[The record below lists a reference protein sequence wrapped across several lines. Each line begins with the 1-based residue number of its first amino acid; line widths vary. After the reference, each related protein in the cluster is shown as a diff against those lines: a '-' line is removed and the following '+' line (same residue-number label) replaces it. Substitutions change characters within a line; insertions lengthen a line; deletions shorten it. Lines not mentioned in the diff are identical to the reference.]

1 MNSTNRNE
9 NYIPKMRTI
18 SAAIREIKEADPNT
32 CFTEHALRKAIV
44 TKKIPSVRAGKKYLV
59 DMDNVSMYLEQ
70 DYFAA

>member
-1 MNSTNRNE
+1 MNR
-9 NYIPKMRTI
+9 IPRMRTI
-18 SAAIREIKEADPNT
+18 SAAIKEIKEIDPNT
-32 CFTEHALRKAIV
+32 CFTEHALRKAVV

>member
-1 MNSTNRNE
+1 MNR
-9 NYIPKMRTI
+9 IPRMRTI
-18 SAAIREIKEADPNT
+18 SAAIKEIKEIDPNT

>member
-32 CFTEHALRKAIV
+32 CFTEHALRKAVV
-44 TKKIPSVRAGKKYLV
+44 TKHIPSVMAGKKYLV
-59 DMDNVSMYLEQ
+59 DMDVVYAYLEHN
-70 DYFAA
+70 FLAA